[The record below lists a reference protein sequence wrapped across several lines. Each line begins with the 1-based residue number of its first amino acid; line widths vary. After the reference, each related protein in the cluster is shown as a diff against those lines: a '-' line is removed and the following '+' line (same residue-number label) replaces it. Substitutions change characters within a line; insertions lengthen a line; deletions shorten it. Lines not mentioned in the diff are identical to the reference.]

1 MVSDSQLIERLR
13 EFLGTADLSTTTTA
27 IVRKRL
33 EEEFQVDLTNKK
45 AFIREQVDL
54 YLQSQQEND
63 KDDVEEDEEVDD
75 GDGEGQGDGGP
86 EDAASGSGEGEDD
99 GDDEEEEEEEEEAEG
114 DDEGA
119 GGSRK
124 RPEKKRGGGGGFTK
138 LCGLSPELQKIIGV
152 SKLPRTKVVQQ
163 LWVYIRKHDLQDPEN
178 RRNIRCDKLLR
189 SVFNSDSINMFQMN
203 KVLSKHI
210 YPLPP
215 GDNGEVESNE
225 KPLKMEKGKEKD
237 DLKPKAKR
245 PKKEK
250 GEVGKGNTH
259 LSAPLPLSNA
269 LVKFIGT
276 GEDALSRGE
285 VIKRIW
291 AYIKENELQDPAD
304 KRQIICDEK
313 LKELFE
319 VDSFTGFTVTKLL
332 SAHFVKAEQ

>member
-13 EFLGTADLSTTTTA
+13 EFLSTADLSTTTTA

-33 EEEFQVDLTNKK
+33 EEDFQVDLTGKK
-45 AFIREQVDL
+45 VFIREQVDL

-63 KDDVEEDEEVDD
+63 KDEAEEDEEVDD
-75 GDGEGQGDGGP
+75 GEGQVDGGP
-86 EDAASGSGEGEDD
+86 EEAASGSGEGEDE
-99 GDDEEEEEEEEEAEG
+99 GDDEEEEEEEEEEG

-124 RPEKKRGGGGGFTK
+124 RPDKKRGGGGGGFTK
-138 LCGLSPELQKIIGV
+138 LCGLSPELQKILGV
-152 SKLPRTKVVQQ
+152 SKLARTKVVQQ
-163 LWVYIRKHDLQDPEN
+163 LWVYIREHDLQDPQN

-189 SVFNSDSINMFQMN
+189 SVFNADSINMFQMN

-215 GDNGEVESNE
+215 GDNGEVEANE
-225 KPLKMEKGKEKD
+225 KPLKMEKYKEKD
-237 DLKPKAKR
+237 ESKPKAKR
-245 PKKEK
+245 AKKEK
-250 GEVGKGNTH
+250 AEVGRVNTH
-259 LSAPLPLSNA
+259 LTAPLPLSNA

-291 AYIKENELQDPAD
+291 AYIKEKELQDPAD
-304 KRQIICDEK
+304 KRRIICDEK

-332 SAHFVKAEQ
+332 SAHFIKAEQ